1 MVCASNGLTRFNN
14 VYDFFPCLSSS
25 WEEIDPEGAVNIKSR
40 SIDRERPTLRATVKV
55 RRPSSGS
62 QYVYIGNKASVPNQV
77 QMQRKQAT
85 ERRILSPC
93 HANVFSCALPTSQM
107 IANL

>member
-25 WEEIDPEGAVNIKSR
+25 YEEIDPEGAVNMKSR

-77 QMQRKQAT
+77 QMQESGQQKGEYCLPVMPTYFHVRF
-85 ERRILSPC
+85 RR
-93 HANVFSCALPTSQM
+93 VK
-107 IANL
+107 